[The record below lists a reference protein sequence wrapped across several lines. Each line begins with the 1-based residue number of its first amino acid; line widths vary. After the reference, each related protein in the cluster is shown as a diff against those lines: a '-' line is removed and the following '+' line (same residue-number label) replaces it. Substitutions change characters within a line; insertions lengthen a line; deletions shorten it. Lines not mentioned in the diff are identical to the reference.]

1 MNDWINYLI
10 QVSALLIILYIPYGL
25 IFRKETRFALNRA
38 YLLTA
43 LIVAWV
49 IPVINIPFG
58 ATTPE
63 LQIFPV
69 NSGIVEPGNPIMEID
84 QTLESEYQAGSFDFM
99 MLYWVGAI
107 FMLIRNIWIIARI
120 FWLSR
125 QCKRYRYERYQVNVR
140 EGLPAFTFFNK
151 IFISDSEYQLAG
163 NSLVIKHESVHA
175 RQHHTCDLILAEL
188 FHTILWFNPFLIVYK
203 RALKETH
210 EYLADQAVLNEGI
223 EFEKYALSL
232 QADVLQS
239 RYQSLVSHFK
249 GSTLKKRISMA
260 TKHPNAKS
268 LRKYFLI
275 APMLLGCLTLWSF
288 IGDPVTV
295 VTPVKTGKNMV
306 VLIDAGHGGKDDGAV
321 TKSGLREKDLNLA
334 LALQLEKE
342 PHPGIK
348 FIYTRKTD
356 VFIPLY
362 SRGQLAEKQNADL
375 FISIHLNS
383 SRVRKEEIHGSDVF
397 FSKRNPKANISA
409 KVCEKFQSEMGSPVS
424 DEPYVVLWSA
434 ACPAILY
441 SAGYLSNK
449 EEAAYFSNPVNQQT
463 FARQLIKSL
472 QAIQNQ
478 GILETR

>member
-1 MNDWINYLI
+1 
-10 QVSALLIILYIPYGL
+10 SA
-25 IFRKETRFALNRA
+25 
-38 YLLTA
+38 
-43 LIVAWV
+43 
-49 IPVINIPFG
+49 
-58 ATTPE
+58 
-63 LQIFPV
+63 
-69 NSGIVEPGNPIMEID
+69 
-84 QTLESEYQAGSFDFM
+84 
-99 MLYWVGAI
+99 
-107 FMLIRNIWIIARI
+107 
-120 FWLSR
+120 
-125 QCKRYRYERYQVNVR
+125 
-140 EGLPAFTFFNK
+140 
-151 IFISDSEYQLAG
+151 
-163 NSLVIKHESVHA
+163 HA
-175 RQHHTCDLILAEL
+175 RQHHTRDLILAEL
-188 FHTILWFNPFLIVYK
+188 FHTLLWFKPFLIVYK

-223 EFEKYALSL
+223 DFEQYALSL
-232 QADVLQS
+232 QADMLRS

-268 LRKYFLI
+268 WHKYFLI
-275 APMLLGCLTLWSF
+275 VPVLLGCLTLWSF

-295 VTPVKTGKNMV
+295 VSPAKTGKNMV
-306 VLIDAGHGGKDDGAV
+306 VVIDAGHGGKDDGAV

-375 FISIHLNS
+375 FISIHLNAS
-383 SRVRKEEIHGSDVF
+383 IKKATHGSDVF

-424 DEPYVVLWSA
+424 EEPYVVLWSA
-434 ACPAILY
+434 VCPAILY

-449 EEAAYFSNPVNQQT
+449 EEAAYFSNPANQQT

-472 QAIQNQ
+472 QAVQYQ
-478 GILETR
+478 GILEAR